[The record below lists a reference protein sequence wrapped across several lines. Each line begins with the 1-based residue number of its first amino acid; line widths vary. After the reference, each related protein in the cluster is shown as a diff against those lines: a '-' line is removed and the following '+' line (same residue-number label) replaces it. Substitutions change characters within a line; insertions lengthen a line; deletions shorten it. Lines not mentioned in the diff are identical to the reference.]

1 MFYDNL
7 PGINVTLKDGGLII
21 PESGGSESMLIIA
34 PSLSK
39 DAPEEPVLIR
49 NSSELVEYGF
59 GDFYVHGEANPIAI
73 EWKAAVDGGCKIVYL
88 AALKEIDLEVA
99 AELEQNAIDAAVE
112 NGVEESAAEAKY
124 MKVLTGDNEMSRM
137 RRKYLY
143 FYDLMM
149 NTLLD
154 FSVDHVVLKGATI
167 EDQVTDLDPAFFPE
181 AANIEE
187 YPNIGGIIVS
197 SHIIQSGLISY
208 PVAIEADTNDELV
221 VEVGGE
227 TLTFKLEEK
236 TYDGRNHTLSD
247 LVVDIQKVIN
257 EHSSNI
263 NLVVREESSR
273 IALYFEEEAKIADG
287 TTAVELNLKGK
298 SAWYK
303 TSFGLIQRGSFGQVI
318 ADYCSTKTL
327 LKDACVGY
335 IGVKSPVDTK
345 VSAIRK
351 YVDELMEIDTEM
363 SPYLQ
368 VVGAEAGVTM
378 PVTNSIQYI
387 NGATHYAA
395 LVSTLKKESAPTN
408 KPVKGVSSIRF
419 DYSLRQLSRLTSKK
433 IVTFRLK
440 DSNLIVTDGVTSAPS
455 LNIEG
460 RLRDSDYSRLSTL
473 RITQLAIQTVREA
486 VDPFVGEAN
495 QMPQYNALNTA
506 IKSALE
512 KIREAGA
519 IRGYKFSIANLTARL
534 DQATVILEIV
544 PAYELRRIEVQVSLV
559 PSDDML
565 ESLATLA

>member
-1 MFYDNL
+1 MYYDNL

-21 PESGGSESMLIIA
+21 PENGGSETMLIVA

-39 DAPEEPVLIR
+39 DAPEEPVLVR

-59 GDFYVHGEANPIAI
+59 GDFYVQGEANPIAI

-88 AALKEIDLEVA
+88 AALKEIDEETA
-99 AELEQNAIDAAVE
+99 EELELNAIETFVE
-112 NGVEESAAEAKY
+112 NGGEQDEAEAKY
-124 MKVLTGDNEMSRM
+124 TGVLTGDNEMCRM

-181 AANIEE
+181 AANLEE

-197 SHIIQSGLISY
+197 SHIIQSGLVTY
-208 PVAIEADTNDELV
+208 PIVIEDGVNDVLA
-221 VEVGGE
+221 VEIGGE
-227 TLTFKLEEK
+227 SVEFKIPAKE
-236 TYDGRNHTLSD
+236 YNGRNHTLSD
-247 LVVDIQKVIN
+247 LVADIQKVID
-257 EHSSNI
+257 EHSSNV
-263 NLVVREESSR
+263 NVVVREESSR
-273 IALYFEEEAKIADG
+273 IALYFEEEAKIAES
-287 TTAVELNLKGK
+287 TTAAELNLKGK
-298 SAWYK
+298 SVWKK
-303 TSFGLIQRGSFGQVI
+303 TGLGLIQRGSFGQVI

-351 YVDELMEIDTEM
+351 YVDELMQADTEM

-368 VVGAEAGVTM
+368 VVGSEVGVTM

-395 LVSTLKKESAPTN
+395 LVSTLNKESAPTN
-408 KPVKGVSSIRF
+408 KQIKGVKSIRF

-440 DSNLIVTDGVTSAPS
+440 DSNLIITDGVTTAPS

-486 VDPFVGEAN
+486 VDPFIGEAN

-519 IRGYKFSIANLTARL
+519 IKGYKFSIANVSARL

-565 ESLATLA
+565 ESLGL